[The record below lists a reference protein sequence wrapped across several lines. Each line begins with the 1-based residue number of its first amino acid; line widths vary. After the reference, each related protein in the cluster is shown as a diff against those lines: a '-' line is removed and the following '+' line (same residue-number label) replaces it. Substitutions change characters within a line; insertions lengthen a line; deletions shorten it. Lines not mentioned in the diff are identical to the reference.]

1 MAGRTWALGEEFT
14 MADCSA
20 FPALYYGN
28 RVQPLGAHTVTAAYL
43 ERLLARPSIRRV
55 IREATP
61 HLHFFPEE
69 P

>member
-1 MAGRTWALGEEFT
+1 

-20 FPALYYGN
+20 SPALYYGN

-61 HLHFFPEE
+61 YLHFFPEE
-69 P
+69 R